1 LISHPGPGG
10 PGFLFALSWAMPET
24 FTLTVNYKNTDRNYE
39 AELRAY
45 GYNYKIAIMIDDA
58 EILFERDEEGS
69 FRAVLSQV
77 DIKKIPNRQ
86 LIQLIAEELERL
98 FR

>member
-1 LISHPGPGG
+1 
-10 PGFLFALSWAMPET
+10 MPET
-24 FTLTVNYKNTDRNYE
+24 FTLTTNYKNEDRNYE

-45 GYNYKIAIMIDDA
+45 GYTYKIAIMIDDT

-69 FRAVLSQV
+69 FRAVMPQV
-77 DIKKIPNRQ
+77 DAKKIPDRQ
-86 LIQLIAEELERL
+86 LIQLITEELERL